1 MTLDTLTGWDP
12 QTDGTDST
20 GEPDSFVM
28 AQRFRRPRATP
39 APRWWA
45 DVASAVT
52 WLSVIAVIALWVS
65 NAGLQELGLSATGFT
80 AVGRLA
86 ALLSGDLLLILVL
99 LMARIPFVERAY
111 GQDGLARRHRTLGF
125 LSFNLLLAHL
135 VLTISGY
142 AVSDRKSFL
151 SQFWS
156 LVSQYP
162 GIPLAFVAF
171 VVIVLIVVTSIRY
184 AKKRLRY
191 ETWHLVH
198 IYAYLSVALVLPHEI
213 ATGTEF
219 LSTYGAR
226 IYWLTLYGIVLAA
239 TLLYRV
245 ALPMWRTWRHRLVVS
260 QVVREAPDVV
270 SIHLKGR
277 ALQRMG
283 LAAGQFMNFRFLDGP
298 DWLQAHPYSLSA
310 APRTDRLRITVKGLG
325 DSFDR
330 MSQLRPG
337 IRVLMEGPYG
347 RLTSAVRTRRKI
359 TLIAAGIGITPMRAL
374 LEEFD
379 YDPSEATLIYRANTP
394 TDLVFRSELDELARL
409 RGARV
414 FYLIGP
420 RIPGRESW
428 LPEAAARWSDSAAL
442 ERLVPDIA
450 FHDVYVCGG
459 DAWMQAVRKA
469 VSEAGVP
476 DAQIHVERFDW

>member
-1 MTLDTLTGWDP
+1 MTLSTLTSQDP
-12 QTDGTDST
+12 QRAGTDSPDHT
-20 GEPDSFVM
+20 EPVFIS
-28 AQRFRRPRATP
+28 QRFRRPRATP
-39 APRWWA
+39 PPPWWA

-52 WLSVIAVIALWVS
+52 WLSVVAVVALWVS
-65 NAGLQELGLSATGFT
+65 NAGLQELGFSATGVT

-111 GQDGLARRHRTLGF
+111 GQDGLAQRHRTLGF

-151 SQFWS
+151 SQTWS
-156 LVSQYP
+156 LISTYP
-162 GIPLAFVAF
+162 GIPLAAVAF
-171 VVIVLIVVTSIRY
+171 VVIVLVVVTSIRF
-184 AKKRLRY
+184 AKKHLRY

-198 IYAYLSVALVLPHEI
+198 VYAYLSVALVLPHEI

-226 IYWLTLYGIVLAA
+226 IYWLTLYATVLAA

-260 QVVREAPDVV
+260 QVVQEAPDVV

-277 ALQRMG
+277 ALQRMP

-347 RLTSAVRTRRKI
+347 RLTSAVRTRRRI

-379 YDPSEATLIYRANTP
+379 YDPNEATLIYRANTP
-394 TDLVFRSELDELARL
+394 TDLVFRSELDELARV

-414 FYLIGP
+414 YYLIGE
-420 RIPGRESW
+420 RIPDRESW
-428 LPEAAARWSDSAAL
+428 LPIAAARWSDAAAL

-450 FHDVYVCGG
+450 LQDVFICGG
-459 DAWMQAVRKA
+459 EAWMEAARLA
-469 VSEAGVP
+469 ASEAGVP
-476 DAQIHVERFDW
+476 DSQIHIERFVL

>member
-12 QTDGTDST
+12 QADGTDST

-28 AQRFRRPRATP
+28 AQRFRRPRAMP

-52 WLSVIAVIALWVS
+52 WLSVLAVVALWVS
-65 NAGLQELGLSATGFT
+65 NAGLQELGLSATGVT
-80 AVGRLA
+80 AVGRLC

-125 LSFNLLLAHL
+125 WSFNLLLAHL
-135 VLTISGY
+135 LLTISGY
-142 AVSDRKSFL
+142 AVSDRKTFL
-151 SQFWS
+151 AQFWS
-156 LVSQYP
+156 LISQYP
-162 GIPLAFVAF
+162 GIPLAVVAF
-171 VVIVLIVVTSIRY
+171 TVIVLIVITSMRY

-226 IYWLTLYGIVLAA
+226 IYWLTLYGIVLAF

-245 ALPMWRTWRHRLVVS
+245 ALPVWRTWRHRLVVS
-260 QVVREAPDVV
+260 QVVQEAPDVV

-277 ALQRMG
+277 GLQRMG

-310 APRTDRLRITVKGLG
+310 APRSDRL
-325 DSFDR
+325 
-330 MSQLRPG
+330 
-337 IRVLMEGPYG
+337 
-347 RLTSAVRTRRKI
+347 
-359 TLIAAGIGITPMRAL
+359 
-374 LEEFD
+374 
-379 YDPSEATLIYRANTP
+379 
-394 TDLVFRSELDELARL
+394 
-409 RGARV
+409 
-414 FYLIGP
+414 
-420 RIPGRESW
+420 
-428 LPEAAARWSDSAAL
+428 
-442 ERLVPDIA
+442 
-450 FHDVYVCGG
+450 
-459 DAWMQAVRKA
+459 
-469 VSEAGVP
+469 
-476 DAQIHVERFDW
+476 